1 MTVGTWPVI
10 QQPSSL
16 MRGAPGQELAVG
28 HQLIGKTSRS
38 AMPSAI
44 AEGWHMSVCQSFAPG
59 HNVHWIQ
66 VREARES
73 DLAPVE
79 CTITRIREGASELA
93 FGFVL
98 EPTIENAL
106 RSTKWAGAPFAVHN
120 EETLRRLA
128 ALRSSRFAYFAEQ
141 QLLEVTNSAL
151 RGSATFYPTYCDPTE
166 CRYPG
171 TPSRI
176 GALTQVVVDGAL
188 GSVSGVWEL

>member
-106 RSTKWAGAPFAVHN
+106 RDQPNGQVLHLQYTTKRP
-120 EETLRRLA
+120 LRRLA
-128 ALRSSRFAYFAEQ
+128 ALRSSIR
-141 QLLEVTNSAL
+141 LLRRA
-151 RGSATFYPTYCDPTE
+151 ATP
-166 CRYPG
+166 
-171 TPSRI
+171 
-176 GALTQVVVDGAL
+176 
-188 GSVSGVWEL
+188 

>member
-1 MTVGTWPVI
+1 MAVGTWPVI

-38 AMPSAI
+38 ALPSATV
-44 AEGWHMSVCQSFAPG
+44 EGWHMWDCQSFAPG

-79 CTITRIREGASELA
+79 CTLIRIREDASDLA
-93 FGFVL
+93 FGLAL
-98 EPTIENAL
+98 EPIRENAP
-106 RSTKWAGAPFAVHN
+106 RATEWAGAPFALHN
-120 EETLRRLA
+120 EETLRQLA
-128 ALRSSRFAYFAEQ
+128 ALRSSRFAYFVEQ

-151 RGSATFYPTYCDPTE
+151 HGSVTFYPTYSDPTE

-171 TPSRI
+171 TPSTI